1 MRVTICDLCAETITG
16 KPQGKG
22 NPALAKNVVFFHGPI
37 DPATLNSNPADTFSA
52 PSDTYETC
60 WSCFDEIHAYT
71 KGLRND

>member
-22 NPALAKNVVFFHGPI
+22 DPAVAKTIVFYHGPM
-37 DPATLNSNPADTFSA
+37 DPPITGSEPQN
-52 PSDTYETC
+52 TYETC